1 MRKDTTSVFDE
12 NKENR
17 ENKDYIWTM
26 RKEPTSVFNENKEN
40 KENKGYTDIQESA
53 KRLWQAS
60 VNFVPKLKCGH
71 WLYLIP
77 KISLLAKCLLN
88 APRTKRP

>member
-40 KENKGYTDIQESA
+40 KENKGYTAIQESA
-53 KRLWQAS
+53 K
-60 VNFVPKLKCGH
+60 
-71 WLYLIP
+71 
-77 KISLLAKCLLN
+77 SLGEFCS
-88 APRTKRP
+88 